1 MRWRARPASISKRLV
16 LLLMIAT
23 SAGYVCRVAVTVVA
37 PNMMREFG
45 LTQAQMGTVFSAFL
59 VGYTFFQVP
68 SGGLAD
74 RVSARRIFM
83 VLCAGWA
90 GLTVLTALVGW
101 RGWGLA
107 MVIPQLWII
116 RAMFGV
122 VAAPTYPTSGRT
134 IAITVPPRLQA
145 RVNSVVLASVG
156 IGSAVTPLLLAPVTS
171 HYGWRTALWVAAAL
185 SAGAGVLWWGLG
197 PRELHVGDGTGESVS
212 ASVNGESRLA
222 AAQPLRLP
230 SFWFLSA
237 SYLLQGYLGYIFIFW
252 FYLYLVQVRH
262 FEVLRAAS
270 FTALPWI
277 ATMFA
282 IPLGGVFSDWAV
294 IRWGATWG
302 RRSVPLAA
310 LCAAAVFLVIGARTA
325 RPLLAV
331 AALTT
336 CTVLVLV
343 YRGSV
348 LGDDDA
354 TFRRAQRH
362 CGRHHEF
369 WLQSRRH
376 GFARTHALAGGA
388 DRMGNSVD
396 VDGGIGDRR
405 RIAVVGSAGGGE
417 RAVVAAL
424 VAKYFSFSSLHRR
437 TDFWSAGNAGFYGWV
452 GFDELQNFS
461 GHFLIRVGRISDLH
475 WIAD

>member
-1 MRWRARPASISKRLV
+1 MSEVPAVATAAASTTKRLV
-16 LLLMIAT
+16 LLLMAAT

-37 PNMMREFG
+37 PNMMTEFG
-45 LTQAQMGTVFSAFL
+45 LSQTQMGTVFSAFL

-68 SGGLAD
+68 SGSLAD

-90 GLTVLTALVGW
+90 LLTGLTALVGW
-101 RGWGLA
+101 QGFGLA
-107 MVIPQLWII
+107 LVIPQLWVI

-122 VAAPTYPTSGRT
+122 IAAPTYPTSGRT
-134 IAITVPPRLQA
+134 IAVTVPPRLQA
-145 RVNSVVLASVG
+145 RVNSLVLASVG
-156 IGSAVTPLLLAPVTS
+156 VGSAVTPLLLAPITS
-171 HYGWRTALWVAAAL
+171 HYGWRTALLVAASL
-185 SAGAGVLWWGLG
+185 SAAAGLLWWWLA
-197 PRELHVGDGTGESVS
+197 PRQLHSRGISFDQGAASRSSAESS
-212 ASVNGESRLA
+212 ETSV
-222 AAQPLRLP
+222 QPLRLP

-302 RRSVPLAA
+302 RRCVPVAA
-310 LCAAAVFLVIGARTA
+310 LCAAAVFLVIGARTP

-336 CTVLVLV
+336 CTVLVLCTEGPFWATMTQLSGE
-343 YRGSV
+343 RSGIAGGTMNFGSN
-348 LGDDDA
+348 LGGMVSPA
-354 TFRRAQRH
+354 LTPWLAQRI
-362 CGRHHEF
+362 GWE
-369 WLQSRRH
+369 S
-376 GFARTHALAGGA
+376 ALTLTAGL
-388 DRMGNSVD
+388 
-396 VDGGIGDRR
+396 
-405 RIAVVGSAGGGE
+405 
-417 RAVVAAL
+417 AVVAGL
-424 VAKYFSFSSLHRR
+424 LWLGV
-437 TDFWSAGNAGFYGWV
+437 
-452 GFDELQNFS
+452 
-461 GHFLIRVGRISDLH
+461 RVEPINDK
-475 WIAD
+475 D

>member
-1 MRWRARPASISKRLV
+1 MTTAPGSESKRLV
-16 LLLMIAT
+16 LLLMAAT

-45 LTQAQMGTVFSAFL
+45 LSQAQMGTVFSAFL

-74 RVSARRIFM
+74 RVSARRIFL
-83 VLCAGWA
+83 VLCTGWA
-90 GLTVLTALVGW
+90 LLTVLTAQVGW
-101 RGWGLA
+101 RGFGLTT
-107 MVIPQLWII
+107 VIPQLWLI
-116 RAMFGV
+116 RAIFGV
-122 VAAPTYPTSGRT
+122 VAAPTYPTAGRT
-134 IAITVPPRLQA
+134 IATTIAPRLQA
-145 RVNSVVLASVG
+145 RVNSLVLASVG

-171 HYGWRTALWVAAAL
+171 QFGWRTALWVAASL
-185 SAGAGVLWWGLG
+185 SAAAGVLWWRFG
-197 PRELHVGDGTGESVS
+197 PRQLHLRESLNGAAAAHRFAA
-212 ASVNGESRLA
+212 ASSTAGSSEAS
-222 AAQPLRLP
+222 AQPLRSP

-294 IRWGATWG
+294 IHWGATWG

-310 LCAAAVFLVIGARTA
+310 LCAAAIFLVIGARTP

-336 CTVLVLV
+336 CTVLVLCTEGPFWATMTQLSGE
-343 YRGSV
+343 RSGIAGGTMNFGSN
-348 LGDDDA
+348 LGGMVSPA
-354 TFRRAQRH
+354 LTP
-362 CGRHHEF
+362 
-369 WLQSRRH
+369 WLAERI
-376 GFARTHALAGGA
+376 GWEAALTLTAGLAVLAGLLW
-388 DRMGNSVD
+388 MGV
-396 VDGGIGDRR
+396 RLP
-405 RIAVVGSAGGGE
+405 SAE
-417 RAVVAAL
+417 YRVP
-424 VAKYFSFSSLHRR
+424 R
-437 TDFWSAGNAGFYGWV
+437 TEN
-452 GFDELQNFS
+452 
-461 GHFLIRVGRISDLH
+461 
-475 WIAD
+475 

>member
-1 MRWRARPASISKRLV
+1 MSAVPATASAPASKSKRLV
-16 LLLMIAT
+16 LLLMAVT

-37 PNMMREFG
+37 PNMMRDFG

-74 RVSARRIFM
+74 RVSAHRIFL
-83 VLCAGWA
+83 VLCTGWA
-90 GLTVLTALVGW
+90 LLTGLTALVGW
-101 RGWGLA
+101 RGFGLA

-134 IAITVPPRLQA
+134 IAITIPPRLQA
-145 RVNSVVLASVG
+145 RVNSLVLASVG
-156 IGSAVTPLLLAPVTS
+156 VGSAVTPLLLAPITS
-171 HYGWRTALWVAAAL
+171 HYGWRAALWVAAFL
-185 SAGAGVLWWGLG
+185 SAVAGSIWGCFA
-197 PRELHVGDGTGESVS
+197 PRQLHSRGTSNGQAAANRFADGSSEAGSPGVS
-212 ASVNGESRLA
+212 AR
-222 AAQPLRLP
+222 PLRLP

-277 ATMFA
+277 ATVFA

-310 LCAAAVFLVIGARTA
+310 LCAAAIFLVIGARTA

-336 CTVLVLV
+336 CTVLVLCTE
-343 YRGSV
+343 GPFW
-348 LGDDDA
+348 A
-354 TFRRAQRH
+354 TMTQLSGERS
-362 CGRHHEF
+362 GI
-369 WLQSRRH
+369 
-376 GFARTHALAGGA
+376 AGGT
-388 DRMGNSVD
+388 MNFGSNL
-396 VDGGIGDRR
+396 GGMVSPALTPWLAERIGWET
-405 RIAVVGSAGGGE
+405 ALTLTAGL
-417 RAVVAAL
+417 AVVAGL
-424 VAKYFSFSSLHRR
+424 LWLGVHVDSS
-437 TDFWSAGNAGFYGWV
+437 
-452 GFDELQNFS
+452 EE
-461 GHFLIRVGRISDLH
+461 
-475 WIAD
+475 